1 MEGIE
6 SQQPAPQRDG
16 QDIIRQ
22 GDLGD
27 SSPEQEL
34 PLGQG
39 DSMTLESVPYWLEPS
54 EQEIQDY
61 I

>member
-16 QDIIRQ
+16 QDIIGQ

-34 PLGQG
+34 PPGQE
-39 DSMTLESVPYWLEPS
+39 DSMILEYVPYQLEPS